1 MSGSKWRF
9 ALSEKLLHSAM
20 GPELVTKRLI
30 LRPLRTMDAFS
41 WQEVRLRC
49 AEWLIP
55 WEPLRPLGG
64 ANPETSRPA
73 FDARCE
79 QRDRERAM
87 GTSYGF
93 GIFENNRFIG
103 ECNINNVQR
112 GAMQGGYVG
121 YWIDQS
127 RAGNGFMPESVA
139 AVFRFAFEDLGLH
152 RLQVSIIP
160 RNAAS
165 RSVATKLCLRDEG
178 IAERYIEINGI
189 WEDHV
194 RYAITSEE
202 WTVRRDEFLAR
213 YFVSE
218 SPER

>member
-9 ALSEKLLHSAM
+9 ALSEKLLHNAM
-20 GPELVTKRLI
+20 GPELVTKRLV

-49 AEWLIP
+49 ADWLIR
-55 WEPLRPLGG
+55 WEPLRPPGG
-64 ANPETSRPA
+64 ANPETSRSA

-87 GTSYGF
+87 GMSYGF

-103 ECNINNVQR
+103 ECNLNNVQR

-121 YWIDQS
+121 YWIDES
-127 RAGNGFMPESVA
+127 RAGHGFMPESVA

-165 RSVATKLCLRDEG
+165 RSVATKLGLRDEG

-202 WTVRRDEFLAR
+202 WTARRDEFLSR
-213 YFVSE
+213 YFLAE
-218 SPER
+218 SPG